1 VYSKDKVSVPDPDV
15 YKAVASLAPV
25 SRVIVGVPPETV
37 TTPPKAT
44 VTVAVSDAVKYPLSD
59 VVLETFVT
67 NVEALA
73 VVGFINEK
81 EERNK
86 PKRAS

>member
-1 VYSKDKVSVPDPDV
+1 VYSKDKVSVPEPDV

-25 SRVIVGVPPETV
+25 SKVNVGVPPETV
-37 TTPPKAT
+37 TTPPKVT
-44 VTVAVSDAVKYPLSD
+44 VTVAVSEAVKYPLSD
-59 VVLETFVT
+59 VVLVTFVI

-73 VVGFINEK
+73 FTGFTYETVEK
-81 EERNK
+81 NK